1 MKKPIFTQQRSS
13 EKFETDFGTTSG
25 SVRNAYNPSVL
36 KAEVLGRDTDEGE
49 DSDQ

>member
-25 SVRNAYNPSVL
+25 SVRNAYNPSVV